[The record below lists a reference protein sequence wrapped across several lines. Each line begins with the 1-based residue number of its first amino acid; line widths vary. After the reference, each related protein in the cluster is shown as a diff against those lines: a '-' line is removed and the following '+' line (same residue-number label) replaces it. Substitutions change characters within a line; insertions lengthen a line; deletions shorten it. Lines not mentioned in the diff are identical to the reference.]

1 VAREVDEEAERL
13 QGEVD
18 IARELGAGRMRHDVA
33 GKPRP
38 EIGIRTFDDA
48 LPRIAR
54 GCRAVTEYAAGL
66 GIRTMTENHG
76 FFAQD
81 SRRVERLV
89 TAVGHPNFGLLVDI
103 GNFLCVDED
112 PAQAVGRVAPLA
124 FHVHVKDFFVRSGQ
138 RPCPGEGWFASR
150 GGNYLRGPS

>member
-1 VAREVDEEAERL
+1 
-13 QGEVD
+13 
-18 IARELGAGRMRHDVA
+18 
-33 GKPRP
+33 
-38 EIGIRTFDDA
+38 
-48 LPRIAR
+48 
-54 GCRAVTEYAAGL
+54 
-66 GIRTMTENHG
+66 MTENHG

-150 GGNYLRGPS
+150 GGNYLRGTILGHGDVPVEQCLRILARAGYDGAVSIEFEGIEEPLASIRMGLNCLRRSICC